1 MAFKERLIKKERGGG
16 KSGYE
21 RSKRNDLSRG
31 DKKSGRAGSRSECY
45 RQNDIEI

>member
-1 MAFKERLIKKERGGG
+1 MALKERLIKRAWRR

-31 DKKSGRAGSRSECY
+31 DKKYGRAGSRSECY
-45 RQNDIEI
+45 RQNDTEI